1 MREEKKYVSWRVLK
15 FSKIALYSEWEN
27 GTLMQMK
34 TFLERGSQSW
44 MFILIFFLQSF
55 EIRRLICDLHPISLN
70 KVWRTEQCRV
80 LCVPSP
86 RQDRVPGSDYLWK
99 VQESTEGVLGR
110 KEPGGLR
117 REPGGGKV
125 QSMCS
130 EQQWSW
136 EEFSHTLKSNRITA
150 SKDFSIS
157 PVNKGTDQ
165 RKSPVWIVCLGS
177 SSSRS
182 STLRG
187 DSRRYKQKSISWYF
201 N

>member
-1 MREEKKYVSWRVLK
+1 MGLWCKWRHSWRGEVKAECLYWF
-15 FSKIALYSEWEN
+15 FSSIFRNQKINMWPPPNFFEQS
-27 GTLMQMK
+27 
-34 TFLERGSQSW
+34 LEDWAVQSVMCSQSKAR
-44 MFILIFFLQSF
+44 Q
-55 EIRRLICDLHPISLN
+55 
-70 KVWRTEQCRV
+70 
-80 LCVPSP
+80 SP
-86 RQDRVPGSDYLWK
+86 RIWLPVKGTGIYW
-99 VQESTEGVLGR
+99 TGVLGR

-117 REPGGGKV
+117 REPWGGKV

-136 EEFSHTLKSNRITA
+136 EEFSRTLKSNRITA